1 MTVRKFLTTEQKE
14 VLVGSL
20 LGDANLQTE
29 TDGRSWRLRMIQK
42 NENYLVHKYE
52 IFQNLCGTPP
62 RKSQIFDQRTQKVSE
77 RWAFNTLIQP
87 SFRFY
92 ALQFYDFDS
101 ISGLWVK
108 RVPMKIFKLL
118 TPRAIAYWYM
128 DDGSLK
134 WKGNSNAVRFCTD
147 CYSEAGIARLR
158 KVLFEKFH
166 LETTIQRKD
175 GKPRIATTEKAYPIL
190 RELVLPYLH
199 TSMYSK
205 FPDEKKGVLKF

>member
-1 MTVRKFLTTEQKE
+1 MTVNNLLTTEQKE

-29 TDGRSWRLRMIQK
+29 TAGRSWRLRMIQENK
-42 NENYLVHKYE
+42 NYLFHKYE

-62 RKSQIFDQRTQKVSE
+62 LKSQIFDQRTNKLYE
-77 RWAFNTLIQP
+77 RWTFNTFIQP

-92 ALQFYDFDS
+92 AHQFYCFDP

-108 RVPMKIFKLL
+108 NVPMKISKLI

-147 CYSEAGIARLR
+147 SYSEEGVARLR
-158 KVLFEKFH
+158 KVLFDKFH

-190 RELVLPYLH
+190 RELVLPYLY
-199 TSMYSK
+199 TSMYYK
-205 FPDEKKGVLKF
+205 FPDGNKGVIKF